1 MAKMKHKVEVT
12 EGYDG
17 VDVRFSDNYHT
28 GEVMNVAHFS
38 STEDVK
44 EFAYELL
51 SAAMKYELEN
61 DFSDDEDNIGHRGTR
76 RHNRIRI

>member
-1 MAKMKHKVEVT
+1 MKHKVEVT

-17 VDVRFSDNYHT
+17 VDVRFADKCHT

-51 SAAMKYELEN
+51 SAALLH
-61 DFSDDEDNIGHRGTR
+61 DVCEDCGVGIDAEAKEKA
-76 RHNRIRI
+76 